1 MSTKPYS
8 GSIASAEKTP
18 ITIWKVLKENKDDGS
33 FSFVFNHIEDGWN
46 ATNNQPTPKTKY
58 QKSVWKNQV
67 WAGIYGWLIKD
78 GDRLVV
84 EPFS

>member
-1 MSTKPYS
+1 M
-8 GSIASAEKTP
+8 AEKTP

-46 ATNNQPTPKTKY
+46 GINEPTPKTKY
-58 QKSVWKNQV
+58 QKSMWKNQV
-67 WAGIYGWLIKD
+67 WAGLYGWLIKD
-78 GDRLVV
+78 GERLVV